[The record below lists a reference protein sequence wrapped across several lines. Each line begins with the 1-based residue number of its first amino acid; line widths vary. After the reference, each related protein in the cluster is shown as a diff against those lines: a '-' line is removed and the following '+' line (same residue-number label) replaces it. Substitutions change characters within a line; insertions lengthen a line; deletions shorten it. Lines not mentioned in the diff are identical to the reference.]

1 MENNQDKLISVI
13 MSVYNEHEYISEALE
28 SLLKQTYHNF
38 ELIIIDDCSTD
49 DNEEII
55 NRYAYQDDR
64 IKLYQNEENAGLT
77 KNLNK
82 ALKLA
87 KGYYIAR
94 MDGDDIAMPER
105 FEKEVAYLESHK
117 DVALVSCQTQTF
129 GEESL
134 VADVIEDLEELRAT
148 MLIRPVLA
156 HPGFMFK
163 RALIDDGFCYDET
176 FRQAQ
181 DYDFAARLSL
191 NHNIAIVTPPLLKY
205 RAHKGQVSAVSNSS
219 QASNAD
225 RVRKFLLANIG
236 IELSDEENGTYRKLA
251 YEDRQ
256 SDLIDYKEAV
266 IILNKIIDA
275 NEKSK
280 VYERESLERAL
291 WTQMSLW
298 IIRSKNIKNILQY
311 RKICGPSRLRRN
323 VFQKQLFKTIK
334 KKL

>member
-1 MENNQDKLISVI
+1 MDNNQSKLISVI
-13 MSVYNEHEYISEALE
+13 MSVYNEHEYISEAID
-28 SLLKQTYHNF
+28 SLLSQTYSNF

-49 DNEEII
+49 DTVEII
-55 NRYAYQDDR
+55 DRYASNDDR
-64 IKLYQNEENAGLT
+64 IKLYQNKENAGLT
-77 KNLNK
+77 RNLNK

-87 KGYYIAR
+87 KGDYIAR

-105 FEKEVAYLESHK
+105 FEKEVMYLESHK

-129 GEESL
+129 GEEKL

-156 HPGFMFK
+156 HPGFMF
-163 RALIDDGFCYDET
+163 RRMIIDAGFSYDES

-191 NHNIAIVTPPLLKY
+191 DHDIAIVTPALLKY
-205 RAHKGQVSAVSNSS
+205 RAHQGQVSAVSNSS
-219 QASNAD
+219 QAANAD
-225 RVRKFLLANIG
+225 RVRRFLLSNIG
-236 IELSDEENGTYRKLA
+236 IELTDDEQEMYHKLV

-256 SDLIDYKEAV
+256 SDLSDYRAV
-266 IILNKIIDA
+266 AIILDKILEANNKR
-275 NEKSK
+275 K
-280 VYERESLERAL
+280 VYDPESLERAL

-298 IIRSKNIKNILQY
+298 IIRSRNIKNIMQY
-311 RKICGPSRLRRN
+311 RTICGPNRLRRGI
-323 VFQKQLFKTIK
+323 FLRQLIKTIR